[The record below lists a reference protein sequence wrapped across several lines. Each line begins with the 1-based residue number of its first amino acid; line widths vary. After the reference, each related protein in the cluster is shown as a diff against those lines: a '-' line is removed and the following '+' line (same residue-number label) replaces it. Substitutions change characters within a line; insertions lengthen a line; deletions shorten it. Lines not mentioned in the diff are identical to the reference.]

1 MKKILFIL
9 MLAAAPAWAEAPKV
23 SQSMAQ
29 AFREQAQNCMDGMAQ
44 VQSRAT
50 DLLAENEASAKALAD
65 YWAAYSA
72 AVNASHKS
80 N

>member
-29 AFREQAQNCMDGMAQ
+29 AFREQVQNCMDKMAQ

-50 DLLAENEASAKALAD
+50 DMLAEKEASAKTLAD

-72 AVNASHKS
+72 AVNASAKG